1 MAKVTLT
8 VRVSPAHKV
17 WVERR
22 AKVWDT
28 TEAWIISKCIENMA
42 GDELPRSFGDDKP
55 ERRDK

>member
-22 AKVWDT
+22 AKSMNT
-28 TEAWIISKCIENMA
+28 TEAWIIEKSIENMA
-42 GDELPRSFGDDKP
+42 GDEMPRSFCDDKP

>member
-22 AKVWDT
+22 AKSMGT
-28 TEAWIISKCIENMA
+28 TEAWIVEKTIENMA
-42 GDELPRSFGDDKP
+42 GDEMRRSFGDEKP
-55 ERRDK
+55 ERRGK